1 MAPQPFFSSPR
12 FPLFAAVA
20 LGALTAA
27 LLLLGRP
34 VAAAAAALAV
44 SGALAGLAANL
55 QRRNAELS
63 DTIDRK
69 LAELSAACDRQE
81 RAEKELERQ
90 VEEMQTCSSRLR
102 CSQELLTIRKN
113 NRGELLRIIN
123 ASPLALVM
131 IDDNLQHVIS
141 CNDTAVQMFA
151 APDKQQFLENFRRYL
166 PDVQPDGRDTA
177 TFLAETIAACRR
189 NGGGDFECEFRTH
202 TGEKLPLW
210 VAHRF
215 MEVNGQ
221 RMRFTYLQDMRK
233 IKRAHEILLGRQEEL
248 ERLFANLPV
257 PMEILDADTQQ
268 CLFANQAFLDLCGLP
283 DFEARRRL
291 SPRDLTAEVQRDG
304 KDGEAA
310 LKETHQALQERR
322 SLTHPWT
329 LKRHDGSLLETTAF
343 SQAIRYQERDCF
355 LTAFHNVTKAVEDA
369 DMLVNSVEHA
379 WTVNSLRRR
388 SLNDFRDKIRG
399 PLTEVVAL
407 AERAAAAATPA
418 EREECAAALRR
429 QAEAVRGLSEAELD
443 WDGSAAPEA
452 VLPGAFSLDDPALA
466 MPAAPGAAAN
476 GATPPPAKPVR
487 GPRILL
493 AEDNAINRMSV
504 GEMLRVRGIPCD
516 EVTNGDEAILA
527 ADSGAYDVILMDIN
541 MPGVNGDAA
550 TRIIRD
556 HGHAMPIIAITGEA
570 TAADRERYAAAG
582 ITDILDK
589 PVLIEDLMDMLKEIV
604 PDAFADAGKA

>member
-1 MAPQPFFSSPR
+1 MSRPFFSSPR
-12 FPLFAAVA
+12 FPLLAAVA
-20 LGALTAA
+20 LAALAAA

-44 SGALAGLAANL
+44 SGALAGLAASL

-63 DTIDRK
+63 DTIDHK

-90 VEEMQTCSSRLR
+90 VEAMQACNDRLR
-102 CSQELLTIRKN
+102 STKELLAIRKN

-141 CNDTAVQMFA
+141 CNDTAVMMFA

-166 PDVQPDGRDTA
+166 PDKQPDGRDTA
-177 TFLAETIAACRR
+177 DFLAESIAACRR

-202 TGEKLPLW
+202 AGEKLPLW

-233 IKRAHEILLGRQEEL
+233 IKRAQEIMRGRQEEL

-257 PMEILDADTQQ
+257 PMEILDSETQQ

-283 DFEARRRL
+283 DLEARRRL
-291 SPRDLTAEVQRDG
+291 TPQDLTAEVQRDG
-304 KDGEAA
+304 RSGEEL
-310 LKETHQALQERR
+310 LKETHRALKERQ

-329 LKRHDGSLLETTAF
+329 LKRDDGSLLETTAF

-355 LTAFHNVTKAVEDA
+355 LTAFHNVTETVEDTN
-369 DMLVNSVEHA
+369 MLVNSVEHA

-388 SLNDFRDKIRG
+388 SLNNFRDKIRG
-399 PLTEVVAL
+399 PLAEIVTL
-407 AERAAAAATPA
+407 AERAAAASAP

-429 QAEAVRGLSEAELD
+429 HSAAVRELAQNCLD
-443 WDGSAAPEA
+443 WDESAAPEA
-452 VLPGAFSLDDPALA
+452 VIPD
-466 MPAAPGAAAN
+466 AAPLGEAGLAPGMAVP
-476 GATPPPAKPVR
+476 PPPAAAASPAPERATCAARV
-487 GPRILL
+487 LL
-493 AEDNAINRMSV
+493 ADDNAINRMSL
-504 GEMLRVRGIPCD
+504 GEMLRIRGIPCD
-516 EVTNGDEAILA
+516 EVTNGDEAVLA

-541 MPGVNGDAA
+541 MPGLQGDAA

-556 HGHAMPIIAITGEA
+556 HGHAMPIIALTSGA

-582 ITDILDK
+582 MTDLVDK
-589 PVLIEDLMDMLKEIV
+589 PVLIDDLVSLLREIL
-604 PDAFADAGKA
+604 PDAFAQAGRA